1 MKRRSSA
8 SFAGSGN
15 SSNKRRDTGSSLGLR
30 GEDFGQ
36 RVPPIYDIIKNILQE
51 YPSGQ
56 IFKEVIQNADDAR
69 ATEVKFYLD
78 YRNLETLPIS
88 LLQSQSGVSAR
99 DQEELSKQ
107 FTGPALLSYNNA
119 PFREEDW
126 EGIQTTYQSVK
137 ANSPNKV
144 GKFGIGF
151 NSVYHITDLPV
162 IISEDT
168 CVFLE
173 PQLLVWNSKSGQ
185 RYSLEDLNDHCP
197 EAVAPFTGIGGFSSG
212 LSNFKGKTIFRFP
225 LRNKPSKIW
234 SEIYD
239 ISKLESLLSSL
250 KQEAKY
256 LLLFLRSVCSIEVL
270 KINARGAIS
279 SIFNVSISQE
289 HRSLHIQNQQK
300 ILRAIEDLTSKTSS
314 LTLYGQM
321 HIESSHFKVAV
332 KDNETRSH
340 IKHEFLVVHQ
350 VGSNNQKVWQLAE
363 KQNVLPWVGVAVE
376 LVGVAV
382 ELNDLI
388 MSFGRIF
395 CVLPLPVEDR
405 SPFYVHVN
413 GTFAISSNRRSIKW
427 EAQERR
433 HDEQAM
439 WNKMLVE
446 DCLPFCYFKLI
457 SKLMDMKSPEV
468 YNYWPDIGKVSGTQW
483 SGLLKPFYNF
493 LFDHKKIV
501 HTQLDGGKWIN
512 ISEAVFANHDVSKAV
527 IDALLKCNVNLVILS
542 GNCIKA
548 IKNYYTGAKT
558 DLSPAIARLHLKH
571 YETAYIHVTRK
582 DKLDILRYC
591 LVDNNHADL
600 VGLWL
605 LPMADGS
612 FQEFKRVA
620 IESSFLCSSDYPSS
634 LLPGVESKLVKM
646 YDEDQKLHT
655 SLYTIALY
663 GQTQLVL
670 LNEMGVSTLLAE
682 CNTRSWSQD
691 QLQHFW
697 EWLNKRNLSHFK
709 NKKILPVK
717 LPSGRTNILE
727 LKRQA
732 GVVYIPQFLFGS
744 NELIVASL
752 KKCGMKFAD
761 AREFPYLSHSQL
773 SQYIYQF
780 DPNGILD
787 AIELF
792 TFSSIN
798 FLRTEALA
806 LQQFFNSSSFYDLN
820 KLSTFSEM
828 PLFEVL
834 QYSDSTRYSLNSIK
848 SYTNHVIAMS
858 GRYDFKTDLI
868 EDDPFIIDTY
878 SHNDVQLLKALC
890 NANVLCFMSETD
902 YLLKIAFQ
910 QIKSGKFHN
919 VVPFMLSVLDNF
931 SSPRYKQQLTGA
943 LKDLPFIKTKLS
955 GAFKSPCYLFDP
967 ENELLLKLF
976 NGEDKFPGAEFKPYL
991 PILRECGLKSSV
1003 SASEI
1008 FQIVNS
1014 ICLQSTDGI
1023 AKTSSIL
1030 YSKAMAVLQYLSS
1043 FPYLLRQKVS
1053 ANSDSLLVA
1062 LRRLNAKSCWLP
1074 VASKHP
1080 DEYPSCLEWRGSQYQ
1095 FCLASAKS
1103 IGNPLMLVSEDLA
1116 SSHLPLIAGSQA
1128 FFVEGVPTQLVE
1140 QLGRSQALIKAIA
1153 SHFNE
1158 VIKNEHR
1165 IRKDL
1170 LLKISV
1176 ETYTYLQENREFC
1189 SANTFA
1195 AIDNWVFIKNKFLH
1209 PQQIAIEAN
1218 PTFEANLEPFVYV
1231 LPSNLSG
1238 FADIF
1243 SLLGVNH
1250 QVTPQQIFN
1259 VLQSI
1264 KYAPRN
1270 QINAAKAWA
1279 IVTAI
1284 LEWLAED
1291 TDRMGDGDVLV
1302 PVESKSSFPNLIPV
1316 QEVAYTNN
1324 EVLCNIANA
1333 SGEEYHLIHPKV
1345 SHLSAELGITPLSDQ
1360 LNITEDIFDDAG
1372 QHEPITTR
1380 LRNILKEY
1388 KDGLTIIKEMIQN
1401 ADDAGATEVN
1411 ILYDNRTHSTQNLI
1425 FKGMADSHGPAL
1437 IVHNNGSFTKE
1448 DFENITKLAGATK
1461 ANQPLKIGKFGI
1473 GFCSV
1478 YHITDVPSFVSG
1490 EWLYIF
1496 DPTLKYLKGIV
1507 INESRPG
1514 KKMKYQSKIFA
1525 KSQDLTPYEGLFGFK
1540 SSSDYEG
1547 TMFRFPFRTSASQI
1561 SSTIYNEHLVEDI
1574 KRDLIECGSKL
1585 LLFLQHVK
1593 QITFSSLKGKK
1604 KIIEVSIDAS
1614 NSSNDDIHK
1623 VVIKSPHNK
1632 SSTEHWLIA
1641 SQEEQW
1647 RHQNIIK
1654 PAVASIACQF
1664 DRINSS
1670 CYKCKEIEGNAFCF
1684 LPLALP
1690 STGLPVH
1697 VSANFAVMSNR
1708 SGIWTEASSGIV
1720 TDSREQWNKNLM
1732 EITIPE
1738 AYCKLLQKLQAMH
1751 CSGTLLDYDFHMLWP
1766 LATNLHMKY
1775 PWDFLVTGLIKL
1787 LSEKELFYSAS
1798 LNKWQTL
1805 EQSYFIPSSLFS
1817 IVGRYSFPEEALH
1830 ILQLPVVS
1838 LPPNHMQQLMKFST
1852 SLSVLDEDN
1861 FTSFF
1866 LSNIASF
1873 NAHIQIRNKVIFCML
1888 LAIAM
1893 SQQINS
1899 NEYENVKTQIKL
1911 IPCIPCS
1918 PNGINLKVANQLI
1931 DPVVFKDIFD
1941 PEDAMF
1947 PLSSFCQNNLVCNML
1962 VEFGMMSEKLSIH
1975 IIIRS
1980 AKTIEPIIVTD
1991 KSKAM
1996 KRVKAI
2002 LQNITSPVPDELK
2015 KMRFLPVLPKPQHY
2029 FIHWKGEGHVLLS
2042 PYGLICNSR
2051 STARGTA
2058 LIVGSQRAIL
2068 NTNSVS
2074 DGGCGTI
2081 GQRVIKLLEIATK
2094 PSFDEVLK
2102 HLNTLIRS
2110 FKPSAPR
2117 GHYEIIN
2124 EMCREI
2130 YTFFDELLDNPLLH
2144 ESLSK
2149 YYNKPFIWTGKTFV
2163 CPWDVA
2169 INWNYHDGPYL
2180 YKLPSMLSEKDKLL
2194 KCFNIKTT
2202 FNYDDILVAFE
2213 AMYKDFASCKILK
2226 RNQNIA
2232 LSMISELNSMTINSS
2247 QVSNYKGDII
2257 LIDDSY
2263 TLRHVSQLSFND
2275 SPWLPPDNESF
2286 YVHNKLTREVA
2297 LTLGVKPTCSRF
2309 LNKFAPQSQQSFAGV
2324 PFGQKEELT
2333 RRIRNILQEYPLDAT
2348 FLKELLQN
2356 ADDTKATKIRVI
2368 LDKRQ
2373 HKKKK
2378 VPSEEWG
2385 KELQGPAL
2393 LVWNDKEFSD
2403 ADLEGI
2409 QKLGLGSKR
2418 DDDESIGQFGIGF
2431 NVVYH
2436 LTDCPSFITRGNTL
2450 CVFDPH
2456 CKYVPEADHSC
2467 PGRQYNI
2474 DDNFL
2479 KGMSDLKFSF
2489 LRVSSSNIHLPDNLT
2504 TGTLFRFP
2512 LRTQSG
2518 FQSTE
2523 LLDKTAFKKH
2533 ISVNEMEEKLTEWVN
2548 EIEDALLFLNHI
2560 KQFSFYII
2568 DNKHSSLKLSYEV
2581 NISQEDQKQ
2590 REAFHQKLLSFRSS
2604 KEPFIVTYQVQLSIV
2619 KPYIKKTKRWLI
2631 QNGVGNISKSP
2642 EEQLSLDRVQPKYG
2656 IAAPLDGN
2664 THIQGRVFCF
2674 LPLPVFTNLPVH
2686 VNGQFALHNNR
2697 RSLWNGDREDNKIKW
2712 NRFILQAIA
2721 YCYALLLD
2729 KARAYF
2735 ISEAKTYSLR
2745 DASSIINSYYDLFPL
2760 FDKGGDSEK
2769 LEGDWHTLAL
2779 NVVQH
2784 LYDCNTSVLAVQVQA
2799 SQSKVKVEW
2808 CPLKS
2813 DNGFTQVYF
2822 QPEYVKS
2829 IIPVVSRIRM
2839 LVTCA
2844 PHCIYQTFKKVFDPP
2859 IVSPLSVF
2867 SFYTNFSSL
2876 ILTSGAPVKLQ
2887 ESPFQTIQC
2896 FQEFLKYILCHSSEF
2911 PKSPHGYPLLLTS
2924 DDILRN
2930 FNQNDQVLF
2939 SSYFSL
2945 FSKSKDRFLHP
2956 ELFNLSL
2963 SPYYFLSI
2971 DSGNLFSQVSK
2982 ILEDNLPSKLKG
2994 DEAPSNVIDA
3004 RTLKKLWD
3012 CITSDD
3018 YFIVYRNEI
3027 VQEWALLPAR
3037 NNKLYST
3044 ASGVLPI
3051 VEPDM
3056 FDHAFNVLK
3065 DLNVPILKSEGYP
3078 QGIFDYCPS
3087 MTQCN
3092 YILDVIFHVCRKNE
3106 QYFTQKVTTLNDLQI
3121 KSLMSYL
3128 NKTSFHNDK
3137 KILDKILCLP
3147 LFKSINET
3155 VTKLLKRYVY
3165 LWPDPQFPV
3174 EAYDKWAPIDRIVFL
3189 ERNGSW
3195 KWLCQNNFSLLGQE
3209 LSPTEVYCDII
3220 FPVFYKLDF
3229 EERLCHMEYIRK
3241 YLFPNLKHALQ
3252 MTGEQSEQ
3260 AIKFVNCAKKLPFL
3274 VSHSNDNKLY
3284 PVNHF
3289 VDHTMKIFNFFS
3301 DRFHFLVEEYRKKEW
3316 LDFLRF
3322 IGLRIK
3328 VTPEEFVEFCDEVSK
3343 SHCKDTSNVLV
3354 EYLFST
3360 KATDI
3365 HKSPTLL
3372 STICRIPFVCTAD
3385 LSPLLWIAPSPNNT
3399 GFTCFNGAVSY
3410 DELNAS
3416 LLWTVRP
3423 VIQLP
3428 SCCMSVAENNVLN
3441 QLRVVSKPS
3450 VTDVFKNIENISRS
3464 RLADFELM
3472 STYTVSRTIGSASVV
3487 EVIKD
3492 NITFIHNHDS
3502 SLLEEL
3508 SLVPFIPVSAEPN
3521 DGFEVSKPVLVNSMQ
3536 VVMTINSSGSEKST
3550 RFCPYINILPLS
3562 LHHLWPALSEA
3573 GVTYRVE
3580 LKHIQYML
3588 ERLHQQC
3595 KDINNP
3601 NDKELVRNAMQALSD
3616 LLKDVTQE
3624 TEKIL
3629 KPLYLP
3635 TFDDQLVLSTKLV
3648 YRDRK
3653 VYYNHESPWNFS
3665 ESQFKLFSIPLLRAD
3680 DVSEKD
3686 LCCKLPRK
3694 LSPKRLSSVSHDKL
3708 ESGIISQSHSKICE
3722 RLEYLIKLC
3731 SASVYCDGLTKIFL
3745 KVSSDLSKPN
3755 AALIV
3760 NFIKN
3765 LQCKTVINFIACVTI
3780 NSIKVGAIKA
3790 KFLFICDEDENYTFY
3805 SSDEI
3810 NTIDMTLRRGL
3821 AHELC
3826 NVLARVVGNEAIKLN
3841 EIMYELLEV
3850 QSEEDFKSIMK
3861 LHNQDVNID
3870 REYLISADDS
3880 MPKPGQPMARY
3891 WRSFLDHN
3899 VNNIFRPQEWVGY
3912 EKSDDN
3918 FIWAIILHQVEQE
3931 DVDNHFLRKYAIQ
3944 IDNEDEIHEEI
3955 VSILCLY
3962 KLVRR
3967 EASVAPN
3974 HHQEIV
3980 LRSGIQTRSSRAR
3993 VETENDDLNSLRRK
4007 ICEQLRL
4014 LWSLPDAERRRGVRR
4029 LYLQYHPDKAEP
4041 SKVSIY
4047 EEAFKFLKC
4056 QINRLENNLPL
4067 LDPDITE
4074 SSQHTETSFGSHWES
4089 NFNQWDRSARN
4100 RRYGHGGGFQ
4110 PQVDKIEAKRWM
4122 RQAKSDLR
4130 AMKGLLSL
4138 SIEEVSSQLIF
4149 MAHQVMEK
4157 ALKAG
4162 MYALLGLNEVYLK
4175 RHELIVHARALSSCE
4190 GSLSELNNLVSNM
4203 EQYYLDT
4210 RYPNR
4215 HTRPSAPVD
4224 KYSLHQASDIAK
4236 RAEKVY
4242 HLIYVLV
4249 Q

>member
-1 MKRRSSA
+1 M
-8 SFAGSGN
+8 
-15 SSNKRRDTGSSLGLR
+15 
-30 GEDFGQ
+30 
-36 RVPPIYDIIKNILQE
+36 
-51 YPSGQ
+51 
-56 IFKEVIQNADDAR
+56 
-69 ATEVKFYLD
+69 
-78 YRNLETLPIS
+78 
-88 LLQSQSGVSAR
+88 
-99 DQEELSKQ
+99 SKQ

-151 NSVYHITDLPV
+151 NSVYHITGKLACINRHITLCQRIVIITTHFPIIDLPV

-173 PQLLVWNSKSGQ
+173 PQLLVWSGKPGQ
-185 RYSLEDLNDHCP
+185 RYSLESLSNHCP
-197 EAVAPFTGIGGFSSG
+197 EAVDPFTGIDGFSSH

-225 LRNKPSKIW
+225 LRKKPSKIW
-234 SEIYD
+234 GEIYD

-270 KINARGAIS
+270 QINARGVIS
-279 SIFNVSISQE
+279 SLFNVSISQE
-289 HRSLHIQNQQK
+289 HRSLHIHNQQK
-300 ILRAIEDLTSKTSS
+300 ILRAIEDLTDKASS
-314 LTLYGQM
+314 LTLYGQR
-321 HIESSHFKVAV
+321 HLESSHFKVAV
-332 KDNETRSH
+332 KDNETRTH
-340 IKHEFLVVHQ
+340 VKHEFLVVHQ
-350 VGSNNQKVWQLAE
+350 VGSNNQEMWQLAE
-363 KQNVLPWVGVAVE
+363 KQNVLPW
-376 LVGVAV
+376 VGVAV

-413 GTFAISSNRRSIKW
+413 GTFAVSSNRRSIKW

-446 DCLPFCYFKLI
+446 NCLPFCYFKLI

-468 YNYWPDIGKVSGTQW
+468 YNYWPDIGKVSDTQW

-493 LFDHKKIV
+493 LFNHNKIV

-512 ISEAVFANHDVSKAV
+512 ITEAVFAAQDVPKAV
-527 IDALLKCNVNLVILS
+527 IDALLRCNVNLVMLS
-542 GNCIKA
+542 GNCSKA
-548 IKNYYTGAKT
+548 IKNYYTGTKN
-558 DLSPAIARLHLKH
+558 DLSPALAKIYLKH
-571 YETAYIHVTRK
+571 YKSAYSSVTRK
-582 DKLDILRYC
+582 DKLDILGYC

-612 FQEFKRVA
+612 FQEFKRIVL
-620 IESSFLCSSDYPSS
+620 ESSYLCSPDYPSS
-634 LLPGVESKLVKM
+634 LLPGLESKLVKM

-670 LNEMGVSTLLAE
+670 LNEIRVSTLLAE
-682 CNTRSWSQD
+682 CNTRSWTQD
-691 QLQHFW
+691 QLRHFW

-709 NKKILPVK
+709 NNIILPVK
-717 LPSGRTNILE
+717 LPSGHTKILE

-744 NELIVASL
+744 NELVAASL
-752 KKCGMKFAD
+752 KKCGIKFAD
-761 AREFPYLSHSQL
+761 ARDFPYLFHSQL
-773 SQYIYQF
+773 SQFVYQF

-787 AIELF
+787 AMELF
-792 TFSSIN
+792 TFHSIN
-798 FLRTEALA
+798 FLRYEALA
-806 LQQFFNSSSFYDLN
+806 LQQFFNNFSFYDLN
-820 KLSTFSEM
+820 KLSTFSEI

-834 QYSDSTRYSLNSIK
+834 QCSDSTRYSLSSIK
-848 SYTNHVIAMS
+848 SHNNQVIAMNC
-858 GRYDFKTDLI
+858 RYEFKTDLI
-868 EDDPFIIDTY
+868 ENYPFIIDTY
-878 SHNDVQLLKALC
+878 SHNDVQLLKALY

-910 QIKSGKFHN
+910 QIRNGKFHN

-931 SSPRYKQQLTGA
+931 SSPRYKQEIAGA
-943 LKDLPFIKTKLS
+943 LRDLPFIKTVLL
-955 GAFKSPCYLFDP
+955 GAYKAPCNLFDP
-967 ENELLLKLF
+967 ENEFLVKLF

-991 PILRECGLKSSV
+991 PILRECGLKSFV

-1008 FQIVNS
+1008 YQIVNS
-1014 ICLQSTDGI
+1014 ICLQSTAGIGTI
-1023 AKTSSIL
+1023 AKTSSML
-1030 YSKAMAVLQYLSS
+1030 YSKAMAVLRYLSS
-1043 FPYLLRQKVS
+1043 FPDKLSQKVS
-1053 ANSDSLLVA
+1053 TNSYSLLVE
-1062 LRRLNAKSCWLP
+1062 LKRLNAWLP

-1095 FCLASAKS
+1095 FCLASATS
-1103 IGNPLMLVSEDLA
+1103 ITNPLMLVSEDLA

-1128 FFVEGVPTQLVE
+1128 FFVEGVPAQLVE
-1140 QLGRSQALIKAIA
+1140 QLGRSQALITAIA

-1158 VIKNEHR
+1158 VIKNERR

-1170 LLKISV
+1170 LSKISV
-1176 ETYTYLQENREFC
+1176 GTYTYLQENRVFC

-1195 AIDNWVFIKNKFLH
+1195 AIDNWIFIKNKFLC

-1243 SLLGVNH
+1243 SLLGINH
-1250 QVTPQQIFN
+1250 QVTPQQIID

-1270 QINAAKAWA
+1270 QITAVKAWT

-1291 TDRMGDGDVLV
+1291 INRIGDDDVFLV
-1302 PVESKSSFPNLIPV
+1302 PVESKSSFPNLIPA
-1316 QEVAYTNN
+1316 QEVAYANN
-1324 EVLCNIANA
+1324 EVLCNIAKA
-1333 SGEEYHLIHPKV
+1333 SDEEYNLIHPKV
-1345 SHLSAELGITPLSDQ
+1345 FHLSAELGIAPLSDQ

-1411 ILYDNRTHSTQNLI
+1411 ILYDNRTHLTQNLI
-1425 FKGMADSHGPAL
+1425 LKGMADSHGPAL

-1461 ANQPLKIGKFGI
+1461 ADQPLKIGKFGV

-1496 DPTLKYLKGIV
+1496 DPTLKYLKGV
-1507 INESRPG
+1507 VHNESRPG

-1540 SSSDYEG
+1540 SSSNYEG

-1561 SSTIYNEHLVEDI
+1561 SSTIYDEHLVEDI

-1585 LLFLQHVK
+1585 LLFLQHVNR
-1593 QITFSSLKGKK
+1593 ITFSSLKGKR

-1614 NSSNDDIHK
+1614 SSSNGDIQK
-1623 VVIKSPHNK
+1623 VVIKSPNNR
-1632 SSTEHWLIA
+1632 SSTENWLIA
-1641 SQEEQW
+1641 SQQEQW
-1647 RHQNIIK
+1647 EHQNSIK
-1654 PAVASIACQF
+1654 PALASVACQL

-1670 CYKCKEIEGNAFCF
+1670 SYKCKEIEGNAFCF

-1708 SGIWTEASSGIV
+1708 SGIWTEVSSGTV

-1738 AYCKLLQKLQAMH
+1738 AYCKLLQKLKAMH

-1775 PWDFLVTGLIKL
+1775 PWVFLVTGLIKL

-1805 EQSYFIPSSLFS
+1805 EQSCFIPSPLFS
-1817 IVGRYSFPEEALH
+1817 IAGRYSFPEEALC

-1838 LPPNHMQQLMKFST
+1838 LSPDQMQQFMNFSDKS
-1852 SLSVLDEDN
+1852 SLHILNEDN

-1873 NAHIQIRNKVIFCML
+1873 DAHIQIRNKVIFCVL
-1888 LAIAM
+1888 LAIAI

-1899 NEYENVKTQIKL
+1899 NKYENVKNQIKI

-1918 PNGINLKVANQLI
+1918 PNGTNLKVANQLI

-1947 PLSSFCQNNLVCNML
+1947 PLSSFCQNNLVRNML
-1962 VEFGMMSEKLSIH
+1962 VEFGMMSEKLSMD
-1975 IIIRS
+1975 IIIKS
-1980 AKTIEPIIVTD
+1980 TETIKSIIVTD
-1991 KSKAM
+1991 KSKTM
-1996 KRVKAI
+1996 RRVKAI

-2015 KMRFLPVLPKPQHY
+2015 KMQFLPVLPKPQHY
-2029 FIHWKGEGHVLLS
+2029 FIHWKGEGHVLL
-2042 PYGLICNSR
+2042 PPNELICDSR
-2051 STARGTA
+2051 SKARDTA

-2081 GQRVIKLLEIATK
+2081 GQRVIKLLEIATN

-2117 GHYEIIN
+2117 GHYQIIN

-2130 YTFFDELLDNPLLH
+2130 YAVFDELLDNPLLY
-2144 ESLSK
+2144 ELLSK
-2149 YYNKPFIWTGKTFV
+2149 YYNKPFIWTGRTFV

-2169 INWNYHDGPYL
+2169 VNWNYPDGPYL
-2180 YKLPSMLSEKDKLL
+2180 YKLPSMLSDKDKLL
-2194 KCFNIKTT
+2194 KCLGIKTT

-2213 AMYKDFASCKILK
+2213 EMYKDFASCEIPK
-2226 RNQNIA
+2226 RNQVIA

-2247 QVSNYKGDII
+2247 QVSDYKGDII
-2257 LIDDSY
+2257 LVDNSCA
-2263 TLRHVSQLSFND
+2263 LRHVSQLSFND
-2275 SPWLPPDNESF
+2275 APWLPADNESF
-2286 YVHNKLTREVA
+2286 FVNNKLTREVA

-2309 LNKFAPQSQQSFAGV
+2309 LDKFAPQSQQSFAGV

-2356 ADDTKATKIRVI
+2356 ADDAKATKIQII

-2373 HKKKK
+2373 HKRER
-2378 VPSEEWG
+2378 VPSEKWG

-2456 CKYVPEADHSC
+2456 CKYVPEADPSC
-2467 PGRQYNI
+2467 PGRRYNI

-2479 KGMSDLKFSF
+2479 EGMSDLKSSF

-2523 LLDKTAFKKH
+2523 LLDKTAFKEH
-2533 ISVNEMEEKLTEWVN
+2533 ISVSVMEEKLTEWVN

-2568 DNKHSSLKLSYEV
+2568 DSKHSSLKLSYEV

-2619 KPYIKKTKRWLI
+2619 KPYNKKTKRWLI

-2642 EEQLSLDRVQPKYG
+2642 KEQLSLDRVQPKYG

-2664 THIQGRVFCF
+2664 TRIHGRVFCF

-2697 RSLWNGDREDNKIKW
+2697 RSLWNGDKEDNKIKW

-2729 KARAYF
+2729 KARSYF

-2760 FDKGGDSEK
+2760 FDKGGDSER
-2769 LEGDWHTLAL
+2769 LEGYWHTLAL

-2784 LYDCNTSVLAVQVQA
+2784 LHYCNTSVLAIQVLV
-2799 SQSKVKVEW
+2799 SQSKVKVQW

-2829 IIPVVSRIRM
+2829 IIPVVNRIKM
-2839 LVTCA
+2839 SVTCA
-2844 PHCIYQTFKKVFDPP
+2844 PHSIYQTFKEVDLFDPP
-2859 IVSPLSVF
+2859 IVSPVSVF
-2867 SFYTNFSSL
+2867 SFYTNFSPL
-2876 ILTSGAPVKLQ
+2876 ILTSGVPIKLQ

-2896 FQEFLKYILCHSSEF
+2896 FQEFLKYILCHSPEF

-2924 DDILRN
+2924 DATLRN
-2930 FNQNDQVLF
+2930 FNGNDQVLF

-2963 SPYYFLSI
+2963 SPYYFLST
-2971 DSGNLFSQVSK
+2971 DSSNLFSQISK
-2982 ILEDNLPSKLKG
+2982 ILDDNLPSKLKG
-2994 DEAPSNVIDA
+2994 DEAPSNVIDVH
-3004 RTLKKLWD
+3004 TLKKLWE
-3012 CITSDD
+3012 CITTDD
-3018 YFIVYRNEI
+3018 YFIVYQNEI
-3027 VQEWALLPAR
+3027 VQKWALLPSR
-3037 NNKLYST
+3037 NNKLYSKS
-3044 ASGVLPI
+3044 SGILPI

-3056 FDHAFNVLK
+3056 LDGAFNVLK
-3065 DLNVPILKSEGYP
+3065 DLNIPILKSEGCP
-3078 QGIFDYCPS
+3078 QEIIDYCPR
-3087 MTQCN
+3087 MTQCDD
-3092 YILDVIFHVCRKNE
+3092 ILEVILYVCRKNE
-3106 QYFTQKVTTLNDLQI
+3106 HYFTQKVTTLNDSQI
-3121 KSLMSYL
+3121 TSLMSYL
-3128 NKTSFHNDK
+3128 NKTSFHNNK
-3137 KILDKILCLP
+3137 KIFDKILCLP
-3147 LFKSINET
+3147 LFKSINGT
-3155 VTKLLKRYVY
+3155 ATTLLGKHVY
-3165 LWPDPQFPV
+3165 LWPDPQFPL
-3174 EAYDKWAPIDRIVFL
+3174 EAHDKWAPIDRIVFL
-3189 ERNGSW
+3189 GRDGSW

-3209 LSPTEVYCDII
+3209 LSLTEVYCDII
-3220 FPVFYKLDF
+3220 FPVFDKLNFD
-3229 EERLCHMEYIRK
+3229 ERMCHMEYIRK
-3241 YLFPNLKHALQ
+3241 SIFPNLKHALK

-3260 AIKFVNCAKKLPFL
+3260 AIEFVNCAKKLPFL
-3274 VSHSNDNKLY
+3274 VSHSNGNKLY
-3284 PVNHF
+3284 PVNYF
-3289 VDHTMKIFNFFS
+3289 VDHTVTIFNSFS
-3301 DRFHFLVEEYRKKEW
+3301 DRFHFLVTEYRKKEW

-3322 IGLRIK
+3322 IGLRTK
-3328 VTPEEFVEFCDEVSK
+3328 VTPKEFIEFCDEVSK
-3343 SHCKDTSNVLV
+3343 SHCKDSSNVLV

-3365 HKSPTLL
+3365 HKSPALL
-3372 STICRIPFVCTAD
+3372 STICGIPFICTAD
-3385 LSPLLWIAPSPNNT
+3385 LSPLLWIAPPPNNT

-3410 DELNAS
+3410 DKLNAS

-3428 SCCMSVAENNVLN
+3428 ACCMSVAENNVLN

-3450 VTDVFKNIENISRS
+3450 VTDVLKNIENISKS
-3464 RLADFELM
+3464 HLADFELM
-3472 STYTVSRTIGSASVV
+3472 STYSVSRTIDSASVV
-3487 EVIKD
+3487 NIIKD
-3492 NITFIHNHDS
+3492 NISFIHNHDS
-3502 SLLEEL
+3502 SLLEKL

-3521 DGFEVSKPVLVNSMQ
+3521 NGFEVNKPVLVNSMQ
-3536 VVMTINSSGSEKST
+3536 VVMFVNSSRSEKST
-3550 RFCPYINILPLS
+3550 RFCPYINIVPLS
-3562 LHHLWPALSEA
+3562 LHDLWPALSKA

-3588 ERLHQQC
+3588 EMLHQQC

-3624 TEKIL
+3624 SEKIL

-3635 TFDDQLVLSTKLV
+3635 TFDNQLVLSTKLV

-3653 VYYNHESPWNFS
+3653 VYYNHASPWNFS
-3665 ESQFKLFSIPLLRAD
+3665 KSQFKLFSIPLLRAD

-3686 LCCKLPRK
+3686 LCCKLPKK

-3708 ESGIISQSHSKICE
+3708 ESGIISQSNSKICE
-3722 RLEYLIKLC
+3722 RLEYLKNLC
-3731 SASVYCDGLTKIFL
+3731 SVSVYCDGLTKIFL
-3745 KVSSDLSKPN
+3745 KFSSDLSKPN

-3765 LQCKTVINFIACVTI
+3765 LQCKTVTDFIACVTI

-3790 KFLFICDEDENYTFY
+3790 KFLFICDEDENYIFY

-3810 NTIDMTLRRGL
+3810 STINMTLRRGV

-3826 NVLARVVGNEAIKLN
+3826 NVLARVVSDEAIKLN
-3841 EIMYELLEV
+3841 DVMYELFEV
-3850 QSEEDFKSIMK
+3850 QSEEDFISIMEK
-3861 LHNQDVNID
+3861 YDQDINID
-3870 REYLISADDS
+3870 NEYLISADDS
-3880 MPKPGQPMARY
+3880 KPEPGQPMPRC
-3891 WRSFLDHN
+3891 WRPFLDHN

-3912 EKSDDN
+3912 EKSDDS
-3918 FIWAIILHQVEQE
+3918 FIWAIILHQVQQE
-3931 DVDNHFLRKYAIQ
+3931 DVNNHFLRKYAIQ

-3967 EASVAPN
+3967 EAPVSSTHHQEVPVSSN

-3980 LRSGIQTRSSRAR
+3980 LRSRIQTRSSRAR
-3993 VETENDDLNSLRRK
+3993 VETENDDLDSLKRK
-4007 ICEQLRL
+4007 ICEQLRQ
-4014 LWSLPDAERRRGVRR
+4014 LWRLPDTERRRGVRR

-4047 EEAFKFLKC
+4047 EEVFKFLKC

-4067 LDPDITE
+4067 LDPDVTE
-4074 SSQHTETSFGSHWES
+4074 PSQHTSFGSHWES

-4100 RRYGHGGGFQ
+4100 RRYGHSGGGGGGGGGSGFSGNNFSRPHQSHTTQDSGCSFSFQ

-4130 AMKGLLSL
+4130 AMKGLFLL
-4138 SIEEVSSQLIF
+4138 SIEEVSSQVIF

-4162 MYALLGLNEVYLK
+4162 MYALLGLNEIYLK
-4175 RHELIVHARALSSCE
+4175 RHDLIVHARALSSCE

-4203 EQYYLDT
+4203 EQYYLNT

-4215 HTRPSAPVD
+4215 HTRPDAPVD
-4224 KYSLHQASDIAK
+4224 MYSLQQASDIAK

-4242 HLIYVLV
+4242 DLIYVLV